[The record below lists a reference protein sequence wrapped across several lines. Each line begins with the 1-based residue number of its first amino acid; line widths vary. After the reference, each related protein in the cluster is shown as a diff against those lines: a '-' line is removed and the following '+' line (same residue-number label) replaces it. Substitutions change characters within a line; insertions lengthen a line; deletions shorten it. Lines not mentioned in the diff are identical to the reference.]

1 MCGIVAVLARRPSRQ
16 PPAPSEVERVLA
28 LAAGQLSLLSVDDSP
43 GRQLGL
49 VSDATSAL
57 RKLDASLRGVPGLVC
72 LLGSPETVHHL
83 EREVGA
89 AEALVS
95 RFEAELDAGGPRVTA
110 TLTAVEVEGLN
121 SGLVQL
127 RDALWA
133 LGHDRLD
140 AAKSV
145 ASLAASLG
153 LADSDYLDCSD
164 GSGREAGAPARATP
178 ARATSARA
186 TSRWLG
192 PGALGSASAA
202 LPPAGSLPVLWAVH
216 VAFRSL
222 DRLEVRGRDSAGLHL
237 MLTGHGLD
245 LGAPEIAPL
254 VAGRTDD
261 PLFRSRSVRRA
272 GPCLSFVYKAAAEIG
287 ELGDNVAALRRAFA
301 TDQLLARA
309 LESPGVEATV
319 LAHTRWASVGLVSEA
334 NAHPLDSGPPGPG
347 TAHSASSYVVGALNG
362 DIDNYAAL
370 VASEE
375 IEVPVGVTTDAKL
388 VPELVSRYLRKG
400 TSPAEAFR
408 MAVGRFEG
416 SVGIAANSAG
426 APEDLLLALHGSGQS
441 LNVGLAEDAFVVAS
455 EPYGLV
461 EETDRY
467 VRMDGEGAGQV
478 VVLRRAGAGEL
489 AGLSRR
495 SYDDRELAV
504 SRAEVKSAEITTR
517 DVDRRGFRHFLLKEI
532 SESPSSVRKTVRGKL
547 VPGRNGGLVARLGD
561 DVLPRHLRDKLAAG
575 LVHEVFV
582 IGQGT
587 ADVAGQ
593 AVAGAIARALGG
605 VQVRAMPASE
615 LSGWGPAGAGLPDD
629 MSGVLVVAV
638 SQSGTTTDT
647 NRTVDLVRARGADVV
662 SIVNRRNSDLVQKS
676 DGVLYTSDGR
686 DVEMSVAST
695 KAFYSQVTAGH
706 LLAAGLGQAASP
718 DGSAH
723 EAHEEVLAQLREL
736 PSLME
741 KVLVLQPEIARVAGA
756 LAPARRSWAVVGSGA
771 DRVAAAEV
779 RIKLSE
785 LCYKAIALDTT
796 EDKKH
801 IDLSSEPLVLVCA
814 PSISGPNAA
823 DIAKE
828 VAIFRAHKAAPV
840 LFVPEGEERLFG
852 GGTDVVAVPRCH
864 PELAFVLG
872 AMAGHLF
879 GYEAALAIDAQ
890 AAPFREA
897 RVLVQEAL
905 AESAL
910 GARELALD
918 AIAPALAAAVGSALA
933 GLRSGTY
940 DGSLNAS
947 TAARLTSLLRYA
959 TGALPV
965 EGYEAEM
972 GKVGTPDAISE
983 DLLGALSSAID
994 ELTRPVDAIKH
1005 QAKTV
1010 TVGISRSEEGLLRSR
1025 LVSAALSAGALVPS
1039 LGYRALRT
1047 LGALAPAVQ
1056 DVLGYT
1062 RYRIEAPAGS
1072 LDGATITVADRG
1084 GIARAITSRTEVD
1097 HSLRGTKHRAAEK
1110 RDVTVFRGLQD
1121 GRTGIM
1127 VPEAKEGQVTG
1138 LTLLHARFV
1147 DYLMPDVAKTVLRS
1161 YQGRYQALVDAVT
1174 EARPGF
1180 DDAVLATVP
1189 VIELL
1194 TQPVALLARHWGS

>member
-1 MCGIVAVLARRPSRQ
+1 MDRALVLA
-16 PPAPSEVERVLA
+16 
-28 LAAGQLSLLSVDDSP
+28 AAQLSLLSVEDTQ
-43 GRQLGL
+43 GRQLQL
-49 VSDATSAL
+49 VLDATSAL

-83 EREVGA
+83 EREVEA

-95 RFEAELDAGGPRVTA
+95 RFEAELDAGGPRVMA
-110 TLTAVEVEGLN
+110 ALSAQEVEGLN

-127 RDALWA
+127 HDALWA
-133 LGHDRLD
+133 LGHDRVD

-153 LADSDYLDCSD
+153 LA
-164 GSGREAGAPARATP
+164 TP
-178 ARATSARA
+178 STAWPLS
-186 TSRWLG
+186 
-192 PGALGSASAA
+192 PIAS
-202 LPPAGSLPVLWAVH
+202 LSVLWSVH

-245 LGAPEIAPL
+245 LDAPEVAPL

-287 ELGDNVAALRRAFA
+287 ELGDNVVALRSVLGG
-301 TDQLLARA
+301 DQLLARA
-309 LESPGVEATV
+309 LASPGVEATV

-334 NAHPLDSGPPGPG
+334 NAHPLDSGPLGPG
-347 TAHSASSYVVGALNG
+347 AAHSESSYVVGALNG

-370 VASEE
+370 VASDG
-375 IEVPVGVTTDAKL
+375 IEVPAGVTTDAKL
-388 VPELVSRYLRKG
+388 VPELVSRYLRTG
-400 TSPAEAFR
+400 SSPAEAFR
-408 MAVGRFEG
+408 RAVRRFEG
-416 SVGIAANSAG
+416 SVGIAANAAA
-426 APEDLLLALHGSGQS
+426 APEDLLLALCGSAQS

-489 AGLSRR
+489 AGFSRR
-495 SYDDRELAV
+495 SYEDRELAV
-504 SRAEVKSAEITTR
+504 SGAEVKTAEITTR
-517 DVDRRGFRHFLLKEI
+517 DVDRRGFRHFFLKEI

-547 VPGRNGGLVARLGD
+547 VPGRKGGLVARLGA

-575 LVHEVFV
+575 LVHEVLV

-587 ADVAGQ
+587 AAVAGQ
-593 AVAGAIARALGG
+593 AVAGAVARALRG

-629 MSGVLVVAV
+629 MSDVLVVAV

-647 NRTVDLVRARGADVV
+647 NRTVDLVRARGAGVV
-662 SIVNRRNSDLVQKS
+662 SIVNRRNSDLVHKS

-718 DGSAH
+718 DGT
-723 EAHEEVLAQLREL
+723 AHEEVLAQLREL

-741 KVLVLQPEIARVAGA
+741 KVLVLQPEIARVAAA

-785 LCYKAIALDTT
+785 LCYKAIALDTI

-840 LFVPEGEERLFG
+840 LFVPEGEEGLFG
-852 GGTDVVAVPRCH
+852 GGADVVALPRCH

-890 AAPFREA
+890 ASPLREA
-897 RVLVQEAL
+897 RVLIQEAL
-905 AESAL
+905 AESAS
-910 GARELALD
+910 GDGEPALD
-918 AIAPALAAAVGSALA
+918 AIAPALATVVGSALA

-947 TAARLTSLLRYA
+947 TAARLTFLLRYA

-972 GKVGTPDAISE
+972 GRVGAPEAISE
-983 DLLGALSSAID
+983 DLLGAVSAAID

-1025 LVSAALSAGALVPS
+1025 LVSEALSAGALVPS

-1047 LGALAPAVQ
+1047 LAALAPAVEE
-1056 DVLGYT
+1056 VLGYT

-1084 GIARAITSRTEVD
+1084 GIARTITSRTEVD

-1110 RDVTVFRGLQD
+1110 RDVTVFQGLQD

-1147 DYLMPDVAKTVLRS
+1147 EYLTPGVAKAVLRA

-1174 EARPGF
+1174 ETRPGF

-1194 TQPVALLARHWGS
+1194 TEPVALLARRWGS